1 MLIYIS
7 SKLENSGNF
16 FPLSIRRKDY
26 LGTLDWLISLVVVVV
41 LASGSGHDEE
51 QGGRTDSGCGVWV
64 GC

>member
-16 FPLSIRRKDY
+16 FPLSIRRKNY
-26 LGTLDWLISLVVVVV
+26 LGTLDWLISLVVVV
-41 LASGSGHDEE
+41 LASGSRRDQE
-51 QGGRTDSGCGVWV
+51 QGGRTNSGCGGWV